1 MYILNK
7 KEVII
12 ILEKIIKKEKNNFDF
27 FKGTINNKDKI
38 APAYINLQNP
48 KYIEID
54 NLIYNHLEEEI
65 SIDSVLDIIKKIT
78 INKTEPKKL
87 VKEIQN

>member
-1 MYILNK
+1 MEIAYSNDLNNSYFRINLK
-7 KEVII
+7 SII
-12 ILEKIIKKEKNNFDF
+12 ICIEELKNE
-27 FKGTINNKDKI
+27 G
-38 APAYINLQNP
+38 
-48 KYIEID
+48 YIEID